1 MTNLPKHSVNFVRP
15 FLQTG
20 IDYTEHLW
28 VKQKTGTT
36 KMFILIFTC
45 LSVRAVHIELVEDMT
60 STAFV
65 QALIRFT
72 NVHGIPSHIYS
83 DNARSFST
91 TLRSDIIEQH
101 VHSDNF
107 DKQFENYKIKH
118 IKIPL
123 YSNWV
128 GSTWERLIRA
138 IKSCL
143 YKIIGRSK
151 IEYFELLTLLSDIQ
165 NAINTRPL
173 TYRCS
178 FDSDLQVIIPN
189 CFCALM
195 LTTNSF

>member
-1 MTNLPKHSVNFVRP
+1 MPKHNVNFVSP

-20 IDYTEHLW
+20 IDYTGHLW
-28 VKQKTGTT
+28 VKQKTFTT
-36 KMFILIFTC
+36 KMYILIFTC
-45 LSVRAVHIELVEDMT
+45 LSVRAIHIELVEDMT

-72 NVHGIPSHIYS
+72 NVHGIHSHIYS

-91 TLRSDIIEQH
+91 TISGDIIEQH

-123 YSNWV
+123 YSPWV
-128 GSTWERLIRA
+128 WSTWERLIGV
-138 IKSCL
+138 IKSCP
-143 YKIIGRSK
+143 YITIGRSK

-178 FDSDLQVIIPN
+178 SDSDLQVITPN
-189 CFCALM
+189 CFFPLM
-195 LTTNSF
+195 LTANSF

>member
-1 MTNLPKHSVNFVRP
+1 
-15 FLQTG
+15 
-20 IDYTEHLW
+20 
-28 VKQKTGTT
+28 
-36 KMFILIFTC
+36 
-45 LSVRAVHIELVEDMT
+45 MT
-60 STAFV
+60 SKAFV

-72 NVHGIPSHIYS
+72 NVHGVPSHIYS

-91 TLRSDIIEQH
+91 TLGGDIEQH

-107 DKQFENYKIKH
+107 AKQFENYKIKH

-123 YSNWV
+123 YSPWA
-128 GSTWERLIRA
+128 GSTWERLIGV

-143 YKIIGRSK
+143 NKIIGRSK

-178 FDSDLQVIIPN
+178 SDNDLQEITPN
-189 CFCALM
+189 CFLRPNVKSELRFKTFGRPVHLQEIYC
-195 LTTNSF
+195 